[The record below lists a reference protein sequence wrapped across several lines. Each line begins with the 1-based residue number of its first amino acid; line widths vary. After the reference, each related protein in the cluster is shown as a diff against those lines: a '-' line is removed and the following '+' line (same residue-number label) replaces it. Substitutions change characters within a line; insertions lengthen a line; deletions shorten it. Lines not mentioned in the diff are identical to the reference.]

1 MSTEQKSGIE
11 NISLEPLEKEVEQGP
26 KKRGPK
32 PDYPGPSPDVPAAD
46 GILSHGK
53 GRGRNEWLNK
63 KLLIVALRDD
73 PAGIRKDSK
82 RWRNQQVILQCKT
95 VEEAL
100 NRLSALTSPG
110 SGADIRLAVKK
121 EVIELK
127 EAPEEEVA

>member
-32 PDYPGPSPDVPAAD
+32 PDYPGPSPDIAAAD
-46 GILSHGK
+46 GNISHGK

-63 KLLIVALRDD
+63 KLLIVPLQDE
-73 PAGIRKDSK
+73 PAGVRRDSN
-82 RWRNQQVILQCKT
+82 RWRNQLVILKCAT

-100 NRLSALTSPG
+100 NRLSALKSPG
-110 SGADIRLAVKK
+110 SAADIKLAVKK

-127 EAPEEEVA
+127 ESVL